1 MSWVS
6 ITVITLLSLSFLV
19 FLIGFIIDKR
29 RKKKNK
35 VKNVQTSSA
44 QATIKGQ
51 EGNVTLPPVSE
62 MASERKVTTMDKIE
76 GKFTFSK
83 VPTKYYLIQKVT
95 GVGTSARFGEKFHAG
110 VIEDK
115 GKLWLQNLDYGFF
128 VEKPDDRQLC
138 IIDNQEGFL
147 YKNINSQWL
156 LQGYNLANG
165 QGNNIYTVDEQSD
178 FLRTLEAKYWQYQG
192 KKNMNKDKWSFWGL
206 VVLGLLIVFALG
218 MNIYQ
223 TNKFMGN
230 VEDIIN
236 NDVLDDTDKALMLQ
250 VIRNQEKLTQQ
261 NSDLIT
267 TIKEKGLNI
276 KETETTN
283 SEGVVFR

>member
-1 MSWVS
+1 MSWVTY
-6 ITVITLLSLSFLV
+6 TVIGLLSLSFLV
-19 FLIGFIIDKR
+19 FLISFIIDKR

-35 VKNVQTSSA
+35 VKNVQTSST

-83 VPTKYYLIQKVT
+83 VPAKYYLIQKVT
-95 GVGTSARFGEKFHAG
+95 GVGTSPRFGEKFHAG

-206 VVLGLLIVFALG
+206 VVLGLLIMFALG
-218 MNIYQ
+218 MNTYQ

-236 NDVLDDTDKALMLQ
+236 NDVLDDTDKALMLE

-267 TIKEKGLNI
+267 TIKEKGLTI
-276 KETETTN
+276 TETENTN